1 MPNPTR
7 YVADVS
13 GLVPWVA
20 DDILAGLPRAAPE
33 SAMEAMMMARRG
45 AEVDTTPLPSEWAR
59 SEAERYG
66 KGYRYVTRQ
75 RGYERSVPNIYG
87 DIPDVTGK
95 GIAKYVSVPPRGGVK
110 RYGVRVPNDPP
121 RPYPHDASA
130 ARQERRLANARA
142 ILESGRQNPEVY
154 DQLPAVFKLPLN
166 DDLLARLAAESPQVV
181 LRKAL
186 QENPEIVGGLMGA
199 GGVMGGGIAYGLLS
213 DE

>member
-13 GLVPWVA
+13 GLMPWVA

-33 SAMEAMMMARRG
+33 SATEAMMMARRG
-45 AEVDTTPLPSEWAR
+45 ADVDTTPLPSEWAR

-75 RGYERSVPNIYG
+75 RGVRNAVPNIYG
-87 DIPDVTGK
+87 DIPGE
-95 GIAKYVSVPPRGGVK
+95 YLSVPPRGGVK
-110 RYGVRVPNDPP
+110 RVSVRVPNDPP

>member
-1 MPNPTR
+1 MANPTR

-45 AEVDTTPLPSEWAR
+45 ADVDTTPLPSEWAR

-75 RGYERSVPNIYG
+75 RGVRNAVPNIYG
-87 DIPDVTGK
+87 DIPGE
-95 GIAKYVSVPPRGGVK
+95 YLSVPPRGGVK
-110 RYGVRVPNDPP
+110 RVSVRVPNDPP

-213 DE
+213 EE

>member
-7 YVADVS
+7 YVVDVS
-13 GLVPWVA
+13 GLLPWVA
-20 DDILAGLPRAAPE
+20 DDILSGLPRAAPE

-45 AEVDTTPLPSEWAR
+45 ADVDTTPLPSEWAR

-75 RGYERSVPNIYG
+75 RGHRTAVPNIYG
-87 DIPDVTGK
+87 DIPGD
-95 GIAKYVSVPPRGGVK
+95 YVSVRPRGGVK

-154 DQLPAVFKLPLN
+154 DQLPAVFRLPLS
-166 DDLLARLAAESPQVV
+166 DDLISRLAAESPQVV
-181 LRKAL
+181 LRKTI
-186 QENPEIVGGLMGA
+186 QENPEMVGALMGA
-199 GGVMGGGIAYGLLS
+199 GGVLGGGIAYGLLS
-213 DE
+213 DEERARAGE

>member
-75 RGYERSVPNIYG
+75 RGVRNAVPNIYG
-87 DIPDVTGK
+87 DIPGD
-95 GIAKYVSVPPRGGVK
+95 YLSVPPRGGVK
-110 RYGVRVPNDPP
+110 RVSVRVPNDPP

-166 DDLLARLAAESPQVV
+166 DDLLSRLAAESPQVV

>member
-1 MPNPTR
+1 MANPTR
-7 YVADVS
+7 YVVDVS

-20 DDILAGLPRAAPE
+20 DDILSGLPRAAPE
-33 SAMEAMMMARRG
+33 SATEAMMMARRG

-66 KGYRYVTRQ
+66 KGYHYETRQ
-75 RGYERSVPNIYG
+75 RGHRTAVPNIYG
-87 DIPDVTGK
+87 DIPAAPGK
-95 GIAKYVSVPPRGGVK
+95 GIADYVSVPPRGGVK

-142 ILESGRQNPEVY
+142 ILEGGRQNPEVY

-166 DDLLARLAAESPQVV
+166 DDLIARLAAESPQVV
-181 LRKAL
+181 LRKAI

-199 GGVMGGGIAYGLLS
+199 GGVMGGGIAYGLLI

>member
-75 RGYERSVPNIYG
+75 RGVRNAVPNIYG
-87 DIPDVTGK
+87 DIPGD
-95 GIAKYVSVPPRGGVK
+95 YLSVPPRGGVK
-110 RYGVRVPNDPP
+110 RVSVRVPNDPP

>member
-7 YVADVS
+7 YVVDVS

-20 DDILAGLPRAAPE
+20 DDILSGLPRAAPE
-33 SAMEAMMMARRG
+33 SAMEAMVMARRG
-45 AEVDTTPLPSEWAR
+45 ADVDTTPLPSEWAR

-66 KGYRYVTRQ
+66 KGYHYETRQ
-75 RGYERSVPNIYG
+75 RGHRTAVPNIYG
-87 DIPDVTGK
+87 DIPAAAGK
-95 GIAKYVSVPPRGGVK
+95 GIADYVSVPPRGGVK

-142 ILESGRQNPEVY
+142 ILEGGRQNPEVY

-166 DDLLARLAAESPQVV
+166 DDLIARLAAESPQVV
-181 LRKAL
+181 FRKAL

>member
-33 SAMEAMMMARRG
+33 SAVEAMMMARRG
-45 AEVDTTPLPSEWAR
+45 ADVDTTPLPSEWAR

-75 RGYERSVPNIYG
+75 RGVRNAVPNIYG
-87 DIPDVTGK
+87 DIPGE
-95 GIAKYVSVPPRGGVK
+95 YLSVPPRGGVK
-110 RYGVRVPNDPP
+110 RVSVRVPNDPP

-166 DDLLARLAAESPQVV
+166 DDLIARLAAESPQVV

>member
-33 SAMEAMMMARRG
+33 SSMEAMMMARRG
-45 AEVDTTPLPSEWAR
+45 ADVDTTPLPSEWAR

-75 RGYERSVPNIYG
+75 RGVRNPVPNIYG
-87 DIPDVTGK
+87 DIPGE
-95 GIAKYVSVPPRGGVK
+95 YLSVPPRGGVK
-110 RYGVRVPNDPP
+110 RVSVRVPNDPP

>member
-45 AEVDTTPLPSEWAR
+45 ADVDTTPLPSEWAR

-75 RGYERSVPNIYG
+75 RGVRNAVPNIYG
-87 DIPDVTGK
+87 DIPGE
-95 GIAKYVSVPPRGGVK
+95 YLSVPPRGGVK
-110 RYGVRVPNDPP
+110 RVSVRVPNDPP

>member
-20 DDILAGLPRAAPE
+20 DDILSGLPRAAPE
-33 SAMEAMMMARRG
+33 SATEAMMMARRG
-45 AEVDTTPLPSEWAR
+45 ADVDTTPLPSEWAR

-75 RGYERSVPNIYG
+75 RGVRNAVPNIYG
-87 DIPDVTGK
+87 DIPGE
-95 GIAKYVSVPPRGGVK
+95 YLSVPPRGGVK